1 VTDDDVRIR
10 MASGVG
16 GDARHSILSTRH
28 VAQGKAGH
36 RQAGL
41 NEMHMG
47 IDEGR
52 RDEPSL
58 KINLDLITR

>member
-1 VTDDDVRIR
+1 MTDDDVRIR

-16 GDARHSILSTRH
+16 GDARHRILPTPH
-28 VAQGKAGH
+28 IAQGEARH

-47 IDEGR
+47 IDEGWS
-52 RDEPSL
+52 DQPSL
-58 KINLDLITR
+58 KINLDLITC